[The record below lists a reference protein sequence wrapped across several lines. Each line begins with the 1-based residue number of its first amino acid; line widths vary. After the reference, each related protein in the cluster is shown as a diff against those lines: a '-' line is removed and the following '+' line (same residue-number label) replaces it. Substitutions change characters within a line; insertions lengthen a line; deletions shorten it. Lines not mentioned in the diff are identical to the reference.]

1 MSRIEQLI
9 DEIEEYV
16 EGCKP
21 APFSQSKIIVQKEQL
36 YELLTELRLKT
47 PDEIKRYQK
56 IIAQKDKIISDA
68 QAQAEQMIEETTNYA
83 NALVEEHEIM
93 LKAYEKAEQTI
104 NAANAQAEEIAQARA
119 ERAERSAL
127 KSYFQQQG
135 MSEDQVTQAIADYK
149 AQQKK
154 NQPNVTQM
162 QQDLADARNEVQ
174 QMKNEKLLA
183 SKGVKTDDL
192 DYVLYKVSKMT
203 DEKTSFEKAAD
214 KYLKEN
220 PRFTSGS
227 GYRVST
233 STGNASNGSVE
244 NVNATI
250 NDAIR
255 SAARR

>member
-21 APFSQSKIIVQKEQL
+21 APFSQSKIIVQKEEL

-104 NAANAQAEEIAQARA
+104 NAANAQAEEIVAAANQNA
-119 ERAERSAL
+119 EEMRMSALSYTQSLISNIQEVVERSLEIARTNSEGLINGLSENLNILVSNNDAL
-127 KSYFQQQG
+127 VSQLNVSG
-135 MSEDQVTQAIADYK
+135 ASEGFLPEEDDEED
-149 AQQKK
+149 
-154 NQPNVTQM
+154 M
-162 QQDLADARNEVQ
+162 L
-174 QMKNEKLLA
+174 
-183 SKGVKTDDL
+183 TDDTGYEEEEKPADMDKDQEEKEEEDEIDEDDEFDDD
-192 DYVLYKVSKMT
+192 DY
-203 DEKTSFEKAAD
+203 DD
-214 KYLKEN
+214 
-220 PRFTSGS
+220 
-227 GYRVST
+227 
-233 STGNASNGSVE
+233 
-244 NVNATI
+244 I
-250 NDAIR
+250 D
-255 SAARR
+255 

>member
-68 QAQAEQMIEETTNYA
+68 QAQAEQMIEETTAYA

-104 NAANAQAEEIAQARA
+104 NAANAQAEEIVTAANQNA
-119 ERAERSAL
+119 EEVRLSAL
-127 KSYFQQQG
+127 SYTQSLINNIQDVVVRSLDIARNNSEGLINGLTENLNILVSNNEALSSQLNTQEMPRTIEEELAEADDEEDMVTDDTG
-135 MSEDQVTQAIADYK
+135 YDSEDEHPADVTDVEEEIEEDAEEAD
-149 AQQKK
+149 
-154 NQPNVTQM
+154 
-162 QQDLADARNEVQ
+162 E
-174 QMKNEKLLA
+174 EI
-183 SKGVKTDDL
+183 DDDD
-192 DYVLYKVSKMT
+192 DYDDDDY
-203 DEKTSFEKAAD
+203 DD
-214 KYLKEN
+214 
-220 PRFTSGS
+220 
-227 GYRVST
+227 
-233 STGNASNGSVE
+233 
-244 NVNATI
+244 I
-250 NDAIR
+250 D
-255 SAARR
+255 

>member
-104 NAANAQAEEIAQARA
+104 NAANAQAEEIVAAANQNA
-119 ERAERSAL
+119 EEMRMSAL
-127 KSYFQQQG
+127 SYTQSLIGNIQDVVQRSLDIAKTN
-135 MSEDQVTQAIADYK
+135 SEGLINGLSENLNILVSNNEALVSQLNETQPSASEELPEIDDEEDTIADMTGHDE
-149 AQQKK
+149 AQEEAEEEQPTAEEPKK
-154 NQPNVTQM
+154 E
-162 QQDLADARNEVQ
+162 EVI
-174 QMKNEKLLA
+174 EEEDEEEI
-183 SKGVKTDDL
+183 DDDEYDDD
-192 DYVLYKVSKMT
+192 DY
-203 DEKTSFEKAAD
+203 DD
-214 KYLKEN
+214 
-220 PRFTSGS
+220 
-227 GYRVST
+227 
-233 STGNASNGSVE
+233 
-244 NVNATI
+244 I
-250 NDAIR
+250 D
-255 SAARR
+255 

>member
-104 NAANAQAEEIAQARA
+104 NAANAQAEEIVAAANQNA
-119 ERAERSAL
+119 EEMRMSAL
-127 KSYFQQQG
+127 SYTQSLIVNIQDVVQRSLDIAKTN
-135 MSEDQVTQAIADYK
+135 SEGLI
-149 AQQKK
+149 
-154 NQPNVTQM
+154 
-162 QQDLADARNEVQ
+162 
-174 QMKNEKLLA
+174 
-183 SKGVKTDDL
+183 
-192 DYVLYKVSKMT
+192 
-203 DEKTSFEKAAD
+203 
-214 KYLKEN
+214 
-220 PRFTSGS
+220 
-227 GYRVST
+227 
-233 STGNASNGSVE
+233 NGLSE
-244 NVNATI
+244 
-250 NDAIR
+250 
-255 SAARR
+255 

>member
-104 NAANAQAEEIAQARA
+104 NAANAQAEEIVAAANQN
-119 ERAERSAL
+119 
-127 KSYFQQQG
+127 
-135 MSEDQVTQAIADYK
+135 ADEC
-149 AQQKK
+149 A
-154 NQPNVTQM
+154 
-162 QQDLADARNEVQ
+162 
-174 QMKNEKLLA
+174 
-183 SKGVKTDDL
+183 
-192 DYVLYKVSKMT
+192 VLYTEPDRQYPGCCTAFPGYCEDEFRGT
-203 DEKTSFEKAAD
+203 DQRTFREPEYSCQQ
-214 KYLKEN
+214 
-220 PRFTSGS
+220 
-227 GYRVST
+227 
-233 STGNASNGSVE
+233 
-244 NVNATI
+244 
-250 NDAIR
+250 
-255 SAARR
+255 